1 MKLYEGEKY
10 TISEEKLNA
19 YTWQLNLTVKNLHKG
34 DFGPYICSSI
44 NALGKSDA
52 RIRLQGTRGTGAYR
66 IFTIC
71 TLLFLFSC

>member
-10 TISEEKLNA
+10 TINEEKLNA

-52 RIRLQGTRGTGAYR
+52 RIRLQGSYHRAAILPIR
-66 IFTIC
+66 AI
-71 TLLFLFSC
+71 